1 MKFDQM
7 NNFQKLEAI
16 STEAVRQLLP
26 DSNVQ
31 FTDEF
36 ENYDAF
42 IDKVV
47 NGQRRIAWIETK
59 VRNAEYDDYIL
70 EARKLKLLKQ
80 KRAAAEKELGVK
92 INLFYLNFTP
102 KATYIW
108 NLDRIKV
115 PKSTAYAGRYT
126 AVNSAKEEKDV
137 YYLPTKSA
145 TRVYD
150 YVLNKEEIIKIIKD
164 KE

>member
-31 FTDEF
+31 FTAEF

-42 IDKVV
+42 IDKVI
-47 NGQRRIAWIETK
+47 NGERRIAWIETK
-59 VRNAEYDDYIL
+59 VRNAEYDSYIL
-70 EARKLKLLKQ
+70 EARKLHLLMQ
-80 KRAAAEKELGVK
+80 KRAKAEKELGAK

-108 NLDRIKV
+108 NLDKIRV
-115 PKSTAYAGRYT
+115 PRSTAYASRYT
-126 AVNSAKEEKDV
+126 AVSSAKEEKYV
-137 YYLPTKSA
+137 YYLPVESA
-145 TRVYD
+145 TKIFD
-150 YVLNKEEIIKIIKD
+150 YVLDKEEIIKIIKD